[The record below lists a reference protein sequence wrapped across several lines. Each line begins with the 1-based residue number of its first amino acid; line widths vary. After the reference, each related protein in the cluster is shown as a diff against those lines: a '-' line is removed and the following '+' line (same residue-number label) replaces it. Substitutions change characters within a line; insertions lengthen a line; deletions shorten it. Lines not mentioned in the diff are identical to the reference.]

1 MSYVCLIHII
11 GTQCF
16 MNHVADLEK
25 HDARIQTLGGFVK
38 EPPLRLEITSA
49 GLSAVIP
56 PHGTYINALLLQIVI
71 STFPTPAQLTTHCY
85 TLPRERT
92 AYLDFQDD

>member
-1 MSYVCLIHII
+1 MS
-11 GTQCF
+11 
-16 MNHVADLEK
+16 HVIDPEK
-25 HDARIQTLGGFVK
+25 HDARIQTLGGFVG
-38 EPPLRLEITSA
+38 EPPLRLDIMSA

-56 PHGTYINALLLQIVI
+56 PRGTYINALLPQIVI
-71 STFPTPAQLTTHCY
+71 STFPTPAQLTTNCY

>member
-1 MSYVCLIHII
+1 MSGYR
-11 GTQCF
+11 GAF
-16 MNHVADLEK
+16 PDN
-25 HDARIQTLGGFVK
+25 
-38 EPPLRLEITSA
+38 
-49 GLSAVIP
+49 
-56 PHGTYINALLLQIVI
+56 GTYINALLLQIVI